1 MKQLHLLLTFCFSLG
16 LSISYSQ
23 CTSETAAHLNINDM
37 PATLSNGITVSAS
50 GTYINSTSAIF
61 ASCGETES
69 FSFGIYTGDFVTF
82 TFSQPVY
89 NVSFAMAAFNM
100 NESISVSSNGSGQT
114 LSTNCADMTISGNSF
129 IRTSGAEWYNNP
141 VLHLD
146 YTVGATSITITGT
159 SPGNEATALD
169 LLDCVN
175 CLQTS
180 NSIVVNSCGD
190 YTAPSGQLLTSNGIY
205 TDITSNAA
213 GCDSVIT
220 IDLTIQNTSTG
231 TDTQLACETYTW
243 MDGNTYTATT
253 NTPTWTLTNAAGC
266 DSVVTLDLTINY
278 SNSGTDTQLA
288 CETYTWMDGNTYT
301 ATTNTP
307 TWTLTNAAGCD
318 SVVTLDLTINY
329 SNSGTDTQLACDTYT
344 WMDGN
349 TYNASTNTPT
359 WTLTNAAGCDS
370 VVTLDLTINSVSD
383 ITTTVNGITISANN
397 SNATYVW
404 LDCDD
409 NFSIIAGETNQSY
422 TPLENSNYAVELSEN
437 GCTDTSAC
445 EAITTIGIIENS
457 FIEEFSLYPNPTNGI
472 FYIEFNSS
480 QETIELKIMDA
491 SGKMIEDKTFNQV
504 DLIEYELI
512 QPKGI
517 YLIEVSD
524 KKNQRSIIRLIKQ

>member
-1 MKQLHLLLTFCFSLG
+1 
-16 LSISYSQ
+16 
-23 CTSETAAHLNINDM
+23 
-37 PATLSNGITVSAS
+37 
-50 GTYINSTSAIF
+50 
-61 ASCGETES
+61 
-69 FSFGIYTGDFVTF
+69 
-82 TFSQPVY
+82 
-89 NVSFAMAAFNM
+89 
-100 NESISVSSNGSGQT
+100 
-114 LSTNCADMTISGNSF
+114 
-129 IRTSGAEWYNNP
+129 
-141 VLHLD
+141 
-146 YTVGATSITITGT
+146 
-159 SPGNEATALD
+159 
-169 LLDCVN
+169 
-175 CLQTS
+175 
-180 NSIVVNSCGD
+180 
-190 YTAPSGQLLTSNGIY
+190 
-205 TDITSNAA
+205 
-213 GCDSVIT
+213 
-220 IDLTIQNTSTG
+220 
-231 TDTQLACETYTW
+231 
-243 MDGNTYTATT
+243 MDGNTY
-253 NTPTWTLTNAAGC
+253 NA
-266 DSVVTLDLTINY
+266 S
-278 SNSGTDTQLA
+278 
-288 CETYTWMDGNTYT
+288 
-301 ATTNTP
+301 TNTP

-349 TYNASTNTPT
+349 TYTATTNTPT

-370 VVTLDLTINSVSD
+370 VVTLNLTINSVSD